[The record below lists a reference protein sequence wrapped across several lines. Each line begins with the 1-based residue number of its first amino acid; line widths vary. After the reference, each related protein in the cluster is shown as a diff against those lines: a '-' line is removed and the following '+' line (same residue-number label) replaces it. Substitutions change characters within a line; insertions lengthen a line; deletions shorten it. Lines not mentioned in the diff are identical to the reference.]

1 MASSTTALLVGVA
14 ARPDAVPA
22 GPDLT
27 RYLLVCGGLIALILL
42 LAWGFRRLIG
52 SSARRGVDRR
62 GMRIVDMLPLGGK
75 QRLAVVRCYDRTF
88 VLGLGDKE
96 VHVVGELDRE
106 TAPQE
111 SRALAGGAEF
121 SDVLS
126 KLMGR
131 GRNTAAPAADGGA
144 Q

>member
-1 MASSTTALLVGVA
+1 MAPTSFALLIGVA
-14 ARPDAVPA
+14 TRTDSLPA

-27 RYLLVCGGLIALILL
+27 RYLFVCGGLIAMILL

-52 SSARRGVDRR
+52 SASRRGLDRR

-96 VHVVGELDRE
+96 IHVVGELDRE
-106 TAPQE
+106 TAPQGAQ
-111 SRALAGGAEF
+111 ALGGRTDF

-131 GRNTAAPAADGGA
+131 SRPAAAPAADGGA